1 MRLLTKCLILTNKTM
16 TVQELIERL
25 EEMDPEATVLLDVGC
40 VNLIEAGSVKELI
53 AMEAVVIE

>member
-1 MRLLTKCLILTNKTM
+1 M

-25 EEMDPEATVLLDVGC
+25 EEMDQEATVLLDVGC

-53 AMEAVVIE
+53 AMDAVVIE

>member
-1 MRLLTKCLILTNKTM
+1 M

-25 EEMDPEATVLLDVGC
+25 EEMDPEATVLLDVGD
-40 VNLIEAGSVKELI
+40 VNLIEADSVKEQI

>member
-1 MRLLTKCLILTNKTM
+1 M

-25 EEMDPEATVLLDVGC
+25 EEMDPEATVLLDTGD
-40 VNLIEAGSVKELI
+40 VNLIEAGSVKEMI

>member
-1 MRLLTKCLILTNKTM
+1 MRLLIKCLILTNKTM

-25 EEMDPEATVLLDVGC
+25 EEMDPEATVLLDIGD

>member
-1 MRLLTKCLILTNKTM
+1 M

-25 EEMDPEATVLLDVGC
+25 EEMDPEATVLLDV
-40 VNLIEAGSVKELI
+40 EAGSVKELI

>member
-1 MRLLTKCLILTNKTM
+1 M

-25 EEMDPEATVLLDVGC
+25 EEMDPEATVLLDVGG
-40 VNLIEAGSVKELI
+40 VNLIEADSVKEMI